1 LALAHAQLSP
11 LEAPAFAPKR
21 TRRED
26 KGKSG
31 TSFFEHILA
40 VSAAASL
47 GRGKFK
53 ILKICLRGNY

>member
-26 KGKSG
+26 NGKSG

-47 GRGKFK
+47 DRGKFK
-53 ILKICLRGNY
+53 F